1 MKTKR
6 KFLAEWVQIIDPNS
20 PHFKK
25 CGVIM
30 DDDYLHN
37 GVVCFRVI
45 SGPDVITIE
54 PQHLKLIQM

>member
-1 MKTKR
+1 MKPKR
-6 KFLAEWVQIIDPNS
+6 KYLAEWVQIIDSNS

-30 DDDYLHN
+30 DDEYPHN
-37 GVVCFRVI
+37 GMMCYRVI
-45 SGPDVITIE
+45 SGPEVIIIE